1 LGFTYSLCIP
11 SLYASE
17 RFVIVQ
23 GVSQL
28 ASLLLFTLS
37 PYSQAPAVAPY
48 SLSPSDLRP
57 MARLEVVAASPK
69 TEVESG
75 VGPLLALG
83 VESLRGSRGPFLR
96 LAGGLEIIRKDLR
109 LKILPEVVFSTGS
122 KWDASVMGGMLLG
135 ASLVLEA
142 RVGELWIEP
151 SMKILNYRD
160 RGLGDPEGET
170 RYSQDDSLQVGLGA
184 TYQPEAG
191 LYASLSEKVWFL
203 GASRLGSPGLALDFE
218 KTTAWVS
225 EAAVGWT
232 WDSKRA
238 VAKWVQ
244 VSNVRD
250 AEDFSFQARGAFGDR
265 LLAKQRAELEMAWNF

>member
-1 LGFTYSLCIP
+1 
-11 SLYASE
+11 
-17 RFVIVQ
+17 VQ

-28 ASLLLFTLS
+28 ASLLLFTLT
-37 PYSQAPAVAPY
+37 PYAQAPALAPY
-48 SLSPSDLRP
+48 SLSASDLRP
-57 MARLEVVAASPK
+57 MGRIEIVAAAPK

-83 VESLRGSRGPFLR
+83 AESLRGSRGPFLR
-96 LAGGLEIIRKDLR
+96 FAAGLEIIRKDLR
-109 LKILPEVVFSTGS
+109 LQILPEVVFSTGS

-135 ASLVLEA
+135 ATLALKA
-142 RVGELWIEP
+142 RVGEVWLEP

-160 RGLGDPEGET
+160 RGLGDPEGQT
-170 RYSQDDSLQVGLGA
+170 KYSQDDSLQVGVGA
-184 TYQPEAG
+184 TYEPEAG

-203 GASRLGSPGLALDFE
+203 GAGRLGSPGLALNFA

-232 WDSKRA
+232 WDGKRA

-244 VSNVRD
+244 VSSVRD
-250 AEDFSFQARGAFGDR
+250 AEEFSFQARGAFGDR
-265 LLAKQRAELEMAWNF
+265 LLAKQRAELELAWNF